1 MTHIVTDFVE
11 QLRRAHRQ
19 MKIRNFSSQAAVKQD
34 QVQTPEPKR
43 PVQVTPH
50 KPRVDYT
57 LRASHM

>member
-1 MTHIVTDFVE
+1 MAYIVTDFVE

-19 MKIRNFSSQAAVKQD
+19 MKIRSISPQAAIKQG

-50 KPRVDYT
+50 KPRVDYR

>member
-1 MTHIVTDFVE
+1 MANIVTDLVE

-19 MKIRNFSSQAAVKQD
+19 MKVRSASSQQAVKQGD
-34 QVQTPEPKR
+34 VQTPEPKR

-50 KPRVDYT
+50 KPRVDYG